1 MFQDS
6 NLNNYVF
13 VSKDNEPLSLARL
26 LGNILFDSD
35 SEHQEPI
42 KRITV
47 ETFEIS
53 KMVEKYPAGSR
64 SRALCESHPSGSSS
78 HSSKS
83 KSRLRESKEGEA
95 TNCGSSE
102 NGSSSDDHRVGVDP
116 TAVVGAGHVV
126 STVVLGKTKMKRHLY
141 MV

>member
-6 NLNNYVF
+6 NLNNCVF

-83 KSRLRESKEGEA
+83 KSRRESKEGEA

-126 STVVLGKTKMKRHLY
+126 STLVLGKIKMKRHLY

>member
-1 MFQDS
+1 
-6 NLNNYVF
+6 
-13 VSKDNEPLSLARL
+13 
-26 LGNILFDSD
+26 
-35 SEHQEPI
+35 
-42 KRITV
+42 
-47 ETFEIS
+47 
-53 KMVEKYPAGSR
+53 MVEKYPAGSR

-83 KSRLRESKEGEA
+83 KSRLCESKEGEA

-126 STVVLGKTKMKRHLY
+126 STVVLGKTKMKRYLY

>member
-1 MFQDS
+1 MSQDS
-6 NLNNYVF
+6 NLNNCDF

-42 KRITV
+42 KKDHCQDFRNI
-47 ETFEIS
+47 
-53 KMVEKYPAGSR
+53 KDGKKYPAGSR

-83 KSRLRESKEGEA
+83 KSRCESKEGEA

-102 NGSSSDDHRVGVDP
+102 NGSSSDDHGVGVDP

-126 STVVLGKTKMKRHLY
+126 SIVVLGKIKMKRHLY